1 MARFPGFAL
10 SGGSSIGSFK
20 DARKRYSATSG
31 LLLVFM
37 PVVLTSSLHCLAPW
51 ARAQEADSAVPDS
64 SLAPPPVDSPTQA
77 AGSGDGVSVPPGA
90 EPTENAEESPVEQPA
105 ASVPAVAALAGASRL
120 DTPEFTTQ
128 QIGITLKDAFE
139 RMRRQNRDIKKAEL
153 DLRMAEIDYETAFSS
168 MFLPNF
174 TIGVSNSLSPY
185 TAGQYTSEAGEAAT
199 RADYGRGLVT
209 STAFDLT
216 LFKYNLFNGW
226 ADWSTWQDAKV
237 TWQESKFTFEDALRT
252 KRKEVFKQFY
262 SLKVSLEKLS
272 SAESSLLLAE
282 AIRALRVAEQSVGK
296 STEEDLSSAETDLST
311 AKNAVLEQQ
320 QAVREGALAM
330 NQLLGDPIGTQY
342 NIKAKIPELVT
353 VGLNADQAFRIF
365 SENSPIMRNLHK
377 SLRGAE
383 VGLLEAERSRIPTAT
398 VDFSGLKV
406 TASNGPFG
414 ATPPVIATDASN
426 GVNWDVSLA
435 LTVSIPLYN
444 QDGFLNSRKVE
455 KARLGLEK
463 QQMDF
468 ADTVM
473 ENRKKVLTDLGNL
486 KQKEQELTNKKKAAD
501 EAQTVF
507 QKLYQRKDTST
518 VSRLEFRDAINLARE
533 SSVAYLEA
541 QQDYINEKIEF
552 ANFLGL
558 EHLPGDP
565 IR

>member
-1 MARFPGFAL
+1 MNGSFPGARSL
-10 SGGSSIGSFK
+10 SSVSTGVLFMHLAVTAAMVLVWGGGS
-20 DARKRYSATSG
+20 
-31 LLLVFM
+31 VQ
-37 PVVLTSSLHCLAPW
+37 
-51 ARAQEADSAVPDS
+51 AQEESTPESVS
-64 SLAPPPVDSPTQA
+64 SLAPPAAESPTDIPA
-77 AGSGDGVSVPPGA
+77 NGEESSDPPADQPSEKPAESAGA
-90 EPTENAEESPVEQPA
+90 EVAE
-105 ASVPAVAALAGASRL
+105 ASSASLGFSSTTRL
-120 DTPEFTTQ
+120 VTPEFTNQ
-128 QIGITLKDAFE
+128 KIGITLKEAFD

-153 DLRMAEIDYETAFSS
+153 DLRIAEIDYETAFSG

-174 TIGVSNSLSPY
+174 TIGVANTLSPY
-185 TAGQYTSEAGEAAT
+185 TVGQYTSEAGEAST

-209 STAFDLT
+209 NTALDLT

-226 ADWSTWQDAKV
+226 SDWSTWQEAKI

-272 SAESSLLLAE
+272 SAESSLLLAD
-282 AIRALRVAEQSVGK
+282 AIRALRVAEKGVGK
-296 STEEDLSSAETDLST
+296 ATDEDLSSAETDLST

-353 VGLNADQAFRIF
+353 VGISADQAFKIF
-365 SENSPIMRNLHK
+365 SEHSPIMRNLHK
-377 SLRGAE
+377 ALRGSE
-383 VGLLEAERSRIPTAT
+383 VGLLEAERSRIPSAT
-398 VDFSGLKV
+398 LDFSGLKV

-414 ATPPVIATDASN
+414 ATPPVVATDASN

-455 KARLGLEK
+455 KARLSLEK

-486 KQKEQELTNKKKAAD
+486 KQKEQELINKKKAAE

-507 QKLYQRKDTST
+507 QKLYQRKDTSN
-518 VSRLEFRDAINLARE
+518 VSRLEFRDALNLARE

-541 QQDYINEKIEF
+541 QRDYINEKIEF

>member
-1 MARFPGFAL
+1 MALVPDSARLGDCKRGSLLSAASRAL
-10 SGGSSIGSFK
+10 VAFGRVCI
-20 DARKRYSATSG
+20 
-31 LLLVFM
+31 
-37 PVVLTSSLHCLAPW
+37 PVVLVFPAGLVWDLSDVLAQAEAEASTAAPVDMPTD
-51 ARAQEADSAVPDS
+51 ARDSGEIVADAGAASGDAAGDGDSAAPADSANPS
-64 SLAPPPVDSPTQA
+64 T
-77 AGSGDGVSVPPGA
+77 
-90 EPTENAEESPVEQPA
+90 A
-105 ASVPAVAALAGASRL
+105 ASFSSISRFV
-120 DTPEFTTQ
+120 TPEFTSQ
-128 QIGITLKDAFE
+128 RIGITLKESFE
-139 RMRRQNRDIKKAEL
+139 RMRRQNRDVKKAEL
-153 DLRMAEIDYETAFSS
+153 DLRIAELDYETAFAG

-174 TIGVSNSLSPY
+174 TVGVANTLSPY
-185 TAGQYTSEAGEAAT
+185 TTGQYTNDAGQAST

-209 STAFDLT
+209 NTAFDLT

-226 ADWSTWQDAKV
+226 ADWSTWQDAKI
-237 TWQESKFTFEDALRT
+237 TWQEAKFTFEDALRT

-282 AIRALRVAEQSVGK
+282 AIRALRVAEKGIGK
-296 STEEDLSSAETDLST
+296 ATEEDLSSAETDLST

-342 NIKAKIPELVT
+342 HIKARIPEFVT
-353 VGLNADQAFRIF
+353 VGISADQAFRIF
-365 SENSPIMRNLHK
+365 SEHSPIMRNLHK
-377 SLRGAE
+377 TLRGAE
-383 VGLLEAERSRIPTAT
+383 VGLLEAERSRIPGAT

-414 ATPPVIATDASN
+414 ATPPAIATDAGN

-455 KARLGLEK
+455 KARLTLEK

-473 ENRKKVLTDLGNL
+473 ENRKKVMTDLSNL
-486 KQKEQELTNKKKAAD
+486 KQKEQELINKKKASD

-507 QKLYQRKDTST
+507 QKLYQRKDTSN
-518 VSRLEFRDAINLARE
+518 VSRLEFRDALNLARE
-533 SSVAYLEA
+533 SSISYLEV
-541 QQDYINEKIEF
+541 QRDYINDKIEF